1 MLSRSTAYH
10 VPVDVSPSRDEIN
23 IKNAI
28 DRIHYEEPAFGVRRI
43 RNELHKQGFH
53 NVGRRLVRRYMME
66 MDIVCFYPGPNLS
79 KGQSC
84 KNLSLPAEKSG
95 NWPTE
100 SGVVHWYYLYWNS
113 KWICVFNR
121 YHWLVFPLYCGIHHQ
136 QHPANRYGHPCYK
149 KCRWKLWRTWDY

>member
-53 NVGRRLVRRYMME
+53 NVAM
-66 MDIVCFYPGPNLS
+66 
-79 KGQSC
+79 SC
-84 KNLSLPAEKSG
+84 QTLYDG
-95 NWPTE
+95 N
-100 SGVVHWYYLYWNS
+100 GYCLLY
-113 KWICVFNR
+113 IPV
-121 YHWLVFPLYCGIHHQ
+121 LI
-136 QHPANRYGHPCYK
+136 
-149 KCRWKLWRTWDY
+149 

>member
-79 KGQSC
+79 KRA
-84 KNLSLPAEKSG
+84 KAAKTYP
-95 NWPTE
+95 
-100 SGVVHWYYLYWNS
+100 YL
-113 KWICVFNR
+113 
-121 YHWLVFPLYCGIHHQ
+121 LG
-136 QHPANRYGHPCYK
+136 
-149 KCRWKLWRTWDY
+149 